1 MSTQAKKTAFLASLG
16 AGLEYYDYII
26 YGMMAETLGRVF
38 FLGDDQTLM
47 LIKSLSIFALGY
59 FVRPL
64 GGIFFG
70 LLGDTFGRKLNFFA
84 IMLLMAI
91 STICIGLLPTVN
103 TIGITASYLLLLFRV
118 LQGLSFGAELP
129 AAITVVS
136 ENTAPAKQGF
146 YSSFVISSASSGSLL
161 ASFILYVM
169 SVQLTQEQIL
179 AWGWRIPF
187 ICGGLLG
194 VLNYFVR
201 KHLKETPKFL
211 ELQKRRPQST
221 WLSPIKLL
229 LKEYK
234 KELFLGLTMT
244 SIAAA
249 LVIFSIFLP
258 TFLSQSFNR
267 NKADIYLAMM
277 WGMGWSVISVP
288 ICGFIADR
296 VSKEKFFS
304 LACLVFV
311 CSALSLFQ
319 FSSLTWMM
327 ICYQTFTS
335 CVMATYF
342 PILAKIFPTEVR
354 YTGLAACY
362 NLTYSLMGSLPMAA
376 TYLVAEANSPEPAIY
391 LMMGFALVSGIA
403 SLGLAI
409 PKQAKDYVSSS
420 INL

>member
-1 MSTQAKKTAFLASLG
+1 MSAQAKKTAFLASLG

-38 FLGDDQTLM
+38 FLGDDQTLV

-70 LLGDTFGRKLNFFA
+70 LLGDTFGRKWNFFA
-84 IMLLMAI
+84 ITLLMAI
-91 STICIGLLPTVN
+91 STICIGLLPSVN

-194 VLNYFVR
+194 VVNYFVR
-201 KHLKETPKFL
+201 KHLKETPKFV
-211 ELQKRRPQST
+211 ELQKRRAQST

-267 NKADIYLAMM
+267 DKADIYLAMM

-288 ICGFIADR
+288 LCGFIADR

-304 LACLVFV
+304 FACLVFV

-319 FSSLTWMM
+319 FSSLTGMM

-342 PILAKIFPTEVR
+342 PILANVFPTEVR
-354 YTGLAACY
+354 YTGLAVCY
-362 NLTYSLMGSLPMAA
+362 NLTYSLMGSLPIVAA
-376 TYLVAEANSPEPAIY
+376 YLVAEANSPEPAIY
-391 LMMGFALVSGIA
+391 LMMGFALISGIA
-403 SLGLAI
+403 SLALAI
-409 PKQAKDYVSSS
+409 PKHVNDYVSSS